1 MQASGNRKEVRSAV
15 LRLQELPP
23 LSQSKQRLLAAATDN
38 DIDILNLVTL
48 IEECPPVA
56 ARIIGLA
63 SSAFFTQTVAV
74 RSIADAII
82 RVLGLNLV
90 KSLVMGITV
99 TGVFRAED
107 CPQLNLQKYWHS
119 TLLTAMLARL
129 LTPCVKVGE
138 ALLPDNAYL
147 CGLLH
152 NLGTL
157 ALAHV
162 APGEM
167 DGVFTTAQ
175 KHPQRRLIEI
185 ETEILGVHHGQ
196 AGALLALR
204 WHLPEEVGLVMEH
217 YVDPHYRAR
226 EWPLSLLV
234 GQCACWTEQLL
245 SGVDEQWKETEFL
258 EALGI
263 EQEGLCI
270 AREAWLQRHEEI
282 ADLANLFA
290 GR

>member
-1 MQASGNRKEVRSAV
+1 MQASGKRKEVRRAV

-23 LSQSKQRLLAAATDN
+23 LSQSKHRLLAAATGK
-38 DIDILNLVTL
+38 DIDILSLVTL

-56 ARIIGLA
+56 ARIVGVA
-63 SSAFFTQTVAV
+63 SSAFFAQTISA
-74 RSIADAII
+74 RSISDAII

-99 TGVFRAED
+99 TGAFKAEN
-107 CPQLNLQKYWHS
+107 CPQLNLRRYWHS

-129 LTPCVKVGE
+129 LAPSVRVERG
-138 ALLPDNAYL
+138 LVPDNAYL

-217 YVDPHYRAR
+217 HADPHYRAR

-234 GQCACWTEQLL
+234 GQCACWAEQLL

-258 EALGI
+258 EVLGI

-282 ADLANLFA
+282 AGLANLFA